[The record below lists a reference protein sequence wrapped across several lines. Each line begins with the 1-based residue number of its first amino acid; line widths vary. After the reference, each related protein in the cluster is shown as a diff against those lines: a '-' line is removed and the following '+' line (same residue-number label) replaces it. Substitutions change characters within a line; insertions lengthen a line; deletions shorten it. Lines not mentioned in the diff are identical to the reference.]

1 MLNNTP
7 FHSPLWPIQT
17 AHQIFWERNNC
28 PFVYEYDPTDD
39 GPEVEIATRI
49 RAAYFDYADVQLAW
63 ERGVAAWQ
71 RAVNEIVEQ
80 SAKELAWSHPEAAL

>member
-39 GPEVEIATRI
+39 GPEVEIG
-49 RAAYFDYADVQLAW
+49 RAILTSHRTGFDDYPPCYAY
-63 ERGVAAWQ
+63 
-71 RAVNEIVEQ
+71 
-80 SAKELAWSHPEAAL
+80 SEAAL

>member
-7 FHSPLWPIQT
+7 FHSPHWPIQT

-39 GPEVEIATRI
+39 GPEVEIGRAILAMYTTLELIDERI
-49 RAAYFDYADVQLAW
+49 DCCFRGGYAY
-63 ERGVAAWQ
+63 
-71 RAVNEIVEQ
+71 
-80 SAKELAWSHPEAAL
+80 PEAAL